1 MIRTQ
6 SIVSVSD
13 AAKDA
18 AKAVHA
24 AASSRGHLRTKRQT
38 SDESDGK
45 TRTPIRSSTAL
56 RSISSPSNH
65 VQRGSTSAS
74 GGMEV
79 STANF
84 EAALKPLQDQ
94 QRQLNERMAKMQHT
108 LDVMS
113 YQQKERDSNSNIN
126 RDMVMLVVLVVMIQ
140 VRGKNMQ
147 NFVKMVKYFFFFR
160 QCSIGSYLNAHKK
173 PLLEWAPLLL
183 IPLCCKGPYY

>member
-74 GGMEV
+74 AGMEV
-79 STANF
+79 SAANF

-140 VRGKNMQ
+140 VRGKNIQ
-147 NFVKMVKYFFFFR
+147 NFVKMVKIIVFFLF
-160 QCSIGSYLNAHKK
+160 
-173 PLLEWAPLLL
+173 
-183 IPLCCKGPYY
+183 

>member
-1 MIRTQ
+1 M
-6 SIVSVSD
+6 
-13 AAKDA
+13 
-18 AKAVHA
+18 
-24 AASSRGHLRTKRQT
+24 
-38 SDESDGK
+38 
-45 TRTPIRSSTAL
+45 

-140 VRGKNMQ
+140 VSTFLK
-147 NFVKMVKYFFFFR
+147 
-160 QCSIGSYLNAHKK
+160 
-173 PLLEWAPLLL
+173 
-183 IPLCCKGPYY
+183 CKIS

>member
-65 VQRGSTSAS
+65 VQRGSQGAS

-79 STANF
+79 SAANF

-140 VRGKNMQ
+140 VCKKNAK
-147 NFVKMVKYFFFFR
+147 FRKKKIKKSSFF
-160 QCSIGSYLNAHKK
+160 
-173 PLLEWAPLLL
+173 
-183 IPLCCKGPYY
+183 

>member
-65 VQRGSTSAS
+65 VQRGSQGAA

-79 STANF
+79 SAANF

-140 VRGKNMQ
+140 VRKKNAKFREKK
-147 NFVKMVKYFFFFR
+147 NYKIVIFFFF
-160 QCSIGSYLNAHKK
+160 
-173 PLLEWAPLLL
+173 
-183 IPLCCKGPYY
+183 